1 MDREKRTAKE
11 RLALR
16 IAGVTLTL
24 VADENREYML
34 GLAEELDRRMNELM
48 RSNVRASKIDAA
60 LFCALDALDAAR
72 RQESKTADEAARADR
87 FMQEL
92 AFVKQ
97 ENEEL
102 KLLLGAKAPAA
113 DTADKIAQEAPADAA
128 GRASQEAPA
137 DAADKTAQE
146 AIAADTADKIAQEA
160 PADAADRAAQ
170 DAIAADA
177 ADRAAQEADENEK
190 ENG

>member
-1 MDREKRTAKE
+1 MDGDKSPAKE
-11 RLALR
+11 KLALR

-48 RSNVRASKIDAA
+48 AANIRANKIDLA

-72 RQESKTADEAARADR
+72 RQEAKIAAEAARADR

-92 AFVKQ
+92 TLVKQ

-102 KLLLGAKAPAA
+102 KLLLGAKPPAA
-113 DTADKIAQEAPADAA
+113 DTAETA
-128 GRASQEAPA
+128 
-137 DAADKTAQE
+137 AADE
-146 AIAADTADKIAQEA
+146 G
-160 PADAADRAAQ
+160 R
-170 DAIAADA
+170 
-177 ADRAAQEADENEK
+177 
-190 ENG
+190 

>member
-1 MDREKRTAKE
+1 MDGDKSPAKE
-11 RLALR
+11 KLALR

-48 RSNVRASKIDAA
+48 AANIRANKIDAA

-72 RQESKTADEAARADR
+72 RQEAKIAAEAARADR

-92 AFVKQ
+92 TLVKQ

-113 DTADKIAQEAPADAA
+113 DTAEAA
-128 GRASQEAPA
+128 
-137 DAADKTAQE
+137 AADE
-146 AIAADTADKIAQEA
+146 G
-160 PADAADRAAQ
+160 R
-170 DAIAADA
+170 
-177 ADRAAQEADENEK
+177 
-190 ENG
+190 